1 MTADAIEVRALGA
14 AEAVEAVPAL
24 ARVLVDCVENGA
36 SVSFMAPFTQAEGEA
51 FFARVAEDV
60 AAGQAILVVAFRDGE
75 IVGTVQAQFAR
86 QPNQPHRFDIA
97 KMLVHS
103 KARNRGVGAA
113 LLAVAE
119 RAAAAT
125 GRTVGVLDTVTGSV
139 ADRLYARAGWV
150 RVGEIPDY
158 ALWPRGGLCATTFF
172 YKRVGSAA

>member
-1 MTADAIEVRALGA
+1 MTEPIVRPLALG
-14 AEAVEAVPAL
+14 EARAAVPDL

-36 SVSFMAPFTQAEGEA
+36 SVSFMSPFGQGEAEA
-51 FFARVAEDV
+51 FFSRVADDV
-60 AAGQAILVVAFRDGE
+60 AAGQAILVAAFLDGE

-103 KARNRGVGAA
+103 RARNRGLGAA
-113 LLAVAE
+113 LLATAE

-125 GRTVGVLDTVTGSV
+125 GRTIGVLDTVTGSA

-158 ALWPRGGLCATTFF
+158 ALWPKGGLCATTFF
-172 YKRVGSAA
+172 YKRVGSGA

>member
-1 MTADAIEVRALGA
+1 MTEAIVRPLSAEEARA
-14 AEAVEAVPAL
+14 AIPAL
-24 ARVLVDCVENGA
+24 ARVLVDCVANGA
-36 SVSFMAPFTQAEGEA
+36 SVSFMAPFTQGEGEA

-60 AAGQAILVVAFRDGE
+60 AAGQAILVAAWLDGA

-86 QPNQPHRFDIA
+86 QPNQPHRFDVA

-103 KARNRGVGAA
+103 RARNRGLGAA
-113 LLAVAE
+113 LLAEAE

-125 GRTVGVLDTVTGSV
+125 GRTVGVLDTVTGSA
-139 ADRLYARAGWV
+139 ADRLYTRAGWT

-172 YKRVGSAA
+172 YKRVARS